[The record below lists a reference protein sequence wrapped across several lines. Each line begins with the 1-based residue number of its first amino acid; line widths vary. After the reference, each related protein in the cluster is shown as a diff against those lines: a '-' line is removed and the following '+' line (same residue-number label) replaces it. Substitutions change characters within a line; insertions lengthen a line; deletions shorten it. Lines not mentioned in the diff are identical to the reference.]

1 MQRRS
6 IILGIT
12 GILLAGLV
20 GCGGRGDQV
29 IFVTAT
35 PDSAPPPIGGGGEA
49 VEPSYTATAVP
60 PPTLV
65 PTPNPTRTAV
75 MNPTENQLH
84 TVQPGETL
92 LTIAQVYGVSVAEIV
107 QANGLPDENMISVG
121 QVLVIPN
128 AVSLFGPDTKLIPD
142 SELVYGPSLVGFDTS
157 QFVAERAPESFL
169 AAYSEEV
176 GDIWM
181 SGPEIIERVAL
192 ENSVSPR
199 LLLALLEYE
208 SGWLSQSTVNSEAST
223 YPMGYLGR
231 PSDNYGLYDQMGW
244 AANML
249 NAGYYG
255 WRQRGLSLTL
265 LADGTRMGLAPTL
278 NAGTVGVQVLLA
290 QTRGWAEWMQAVGND
305 GFYATYVTMFG
316 SPFER
321 AVEPLLPPDLSQ
333 PPLAL
338 PWAEDETW
346 YYTGGPH
353 GGWGTGSAWAALDLV
368 PEEPS
373 QGCEVSGA
381 WVRAMADGVIARSER
396 GIVILDLDRDGFE
409 GTGWTIFYAH
419 IATEGR
425 AVQEGQFVQTGDLI
439 GHPSCEGGFS
449 NATHLHIARRYNG
462 EWIAADCGECM
473 LAAPAPQMN
482 LDGWLAET
490 YGVEYNGALVAGEE
504 YRVACQCREPLN
516 AITAPTASD

>member
-1 MQRRS
+1 MRQRS
-6 IILGIT
+6 ILLGA
-12 GILLAGLV
+12 GILLMTMV
-20 GCGGRGDQV
+20 GCGSRGEQV

-35 PDSAPPPIGGGGEA
+35 PDSAPAPVGGGAAAEL
-49 VEPSYTATAVP
+49 SYTATVVP
-60 PPTLV
+60 SPTLV

-84 TVQPGETL
+84 TVQPGETV
-92 LTIAQVYGVSVAEIV
+92 LTIAQIYGISVEDIV
-107 QANGLPDENMISVG
+107 EANTLPDENVISVG
-121 QVLVIPN
+121 QVLIIPN
-128 AVSLFGPDTKLIPD
+128 AVSLFGPDVKLIPD
-142 SELVYGPSLVGFDTS
+142 SELVYGPGLADFDTFE
-157 QFVAERAPESFL
+157 FVAEYASESLL
-169 AAYSEEV
+169 ASYSEEV
-176 GDIWM
+176 DGTWM
-181 SGPEIIERVAL
+181 TGPEIVERVAL
-192 ENSVSPR
+192 ENSISPR

-208 SGWLSQSTVNSEAST
+208 SGWLSNSVVNSEAST

-231 PSDNYGLYDQMGW
+231 PSDNYGLYDQMAW

-255 WRQRGLSLTL
+255 WRQRGLSLTI

-278 NAGTVGVQVLLA
+278 NAGTAGVQVLLA
-290 QTRGWAEWMQAVGND
+290 QTRGWAEWMQAVENE
-305 GFYATYVTMFG
+305 GFYATYLATFG
-316 SPFER
+316 SPFEY

-338 PWAEDETW
+338 PWAADEIW

-353 GGWGTGSAWAALDLV
+353 GGWAAGSAWAALDFV

-373 QGCEVSGA
+373 PDCELSGA
-381 WVRAMADGVIARSER
+381 WARAMADGVIARSEP
-396 GIVILDLDRDGFE
+396 GIVILDLDGDGFE
-409 GTGWTIFYAH
+409 GTGWTIFYVH

-425 AVQEGQFVQTGDLI
+425 AVQEGQFVQSGDLI
-439 GHPSCEGGFS
+439 GHPSCEGGVS

-482 LDGWLAET
+482 LDGWLAYS
-490 YGVEYNGALVAGEE
+490 YGVEYNGALALGED
-504 YRVACQCREPLN
+504 YRVACQCRDSLN
-516 AITAPTASD
+516 AVAAPTPGN